1 MKLKILT
8 PSGSVVDGIEVSAV
22 FLSGTLGEFEVL
34 PDHAPIISSLER
46 GDIRWRE
53 DGQEKGTSI
62 NSGFVTVRDNVVE
75 ACVEI

>member
-22 FLSGTLGEFEVL
+22 FLPGTLGEFEVL